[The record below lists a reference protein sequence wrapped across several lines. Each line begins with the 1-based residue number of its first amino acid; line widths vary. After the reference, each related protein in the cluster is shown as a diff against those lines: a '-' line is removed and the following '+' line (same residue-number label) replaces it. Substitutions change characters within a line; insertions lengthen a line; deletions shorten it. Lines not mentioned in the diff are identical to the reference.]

1 MSRIKQIID
10 SYMGRH
16 QTETVRKEFA
26 EWLEAPQDANK
37 KQRTMQNYWDA
48 LEAEMPQRQIADAYS
63 STAERIRRRNSLRPR
78 RSVFARISRVA
89 AVVALPIMAAAL
101 TYSVISRTFV
111 PKTDWQEVYAP
122 YGETRSVVLAD
133 GSHIT
138 LNSGSRLIYPDKF
151 SGDERHVF
159 LAGEAYADIAK
170 DAEHKFILSAGD
182 IDITVHGTEFNV
194 RSYSDDS
201 EVEVALVSGSID
213 MTTKNLEIN
222 RSIRMTPGDMAKL
235 DKRTGEIA
243 SIRFPN
249 GTFDRGT
256 NGNNLTFINSR
267 LCDIAAQLE
276 RTFDVKIIIDSDA
289 LADERYYSAFVNGES
304 IEDILS
310 AWQLNDNVR
319 HRREGNTIHLYKSK
333 K

>member
-10 SYMGRH
+10 SYMSRH
-16 QTETVRKEFA
+16 QNETVRKEFV
-26 EWLEAPQDANK
+26 EWFESHQDSNE
-37 KQRTMQNYWDA
+37 KQRTMENYWDGIY
-48 LEAEMPQRQIADAYS
+48 AEMPQRQIADAYS
-63 STAERIRRRNSLRPR
+63 ATTERIRRRNSLRPR
-78 RSVFARISRVA
+78 HSVFARISRVA
-89 AVVALPIMAAAL
+89 AVLALPIMAAAL
-101 TYSVISRTFV
+101 TYYVISGTFV
-111 PKTDWQEVYAP
+111 PKTEWQEIYAP

-151 SGDERHVF
+151 AGDERHVF

-170 DAEHKFILSAGD
+170 DSEHKFILSAGD

-194 RSYSDDS
+194 RSYTGDS

-213 MTTKNLEIN
+213 MTTKNLSVN

-243 SIRFPN
+243 SIRFPD
-249 GTFDRGT
+249 GTFSHGT
-256 NGNNLTFINSR
+256 DGNNLTFINSR
-267 LCDIAAQLE
+267 LSDIAAQLE
-276 RTFDVKIIIDSDA
+276 RTFDVKIVIDSDA

-304 IEDILS
+304 MEDILC

-319 HRREGNTIHLYKSK
+319 HRRVGNTIHLYKNQK
-333 K
+333 

>member
-10 SYMGRH
+10 SYMSHR
-16 QTETVRKEFA
+16 QSKTVRKEFF
-26 EWLEAPQDANK
+26 EWFESPHDTQK
-37 KQRTMQNYWDA
+37 KQQAMKNYYDT
-48 LEAEMPQRQIADAYS
+48 LDAEMPRRLIADAFAA
-63 STAERIRRRNSLRPR
+63 TAERIRRRNTLRTR
-78 RSVFARISRVA
+78 VSVFTRIWRVA
-89 AVVALPIMAAAL
+89 AVLALPVMAAAL
-101 TYSVISRTFV
+101 TYAAISRTLV
-111 PKTDWQEVYAP
+111 PRTEWQEIYAP
-122 YGETRSVVLAD
+122 YGETRSIMLAD

-151 SGDERHVF
+151 TGGERHVF

-170 DAEHKFILSAGD
+170 DAEHEFILSAGD

-194 RSYSDDS
+194 RSYTDDS

-213 MTTKNLEIN
+213 MTTKNLAVN
-222 RSIRMTPGDMAKL
+222 RSIRMTPGNMTKL

-249 GTFDRGT
+249 GTFDNVT
-256 NGNNLTFINSR
+256 SSSNLTFINSR
-267 LCDIAAQLE
+267 LSDIAAQLE
-276 RTFDVKIIIDSDA
+276 RTFNVKIVIDSDT

-304 IEDILS
+304 IDDILA

-319 HRREGNTIHLYKSK
+319 HRHEGNTIHLYKSK

>member
-10 SYMGRH
+10 SYMSHR
-16 QTETVRKEFA
+16 QSEAVRKEFA
-26 EWLEAPQDANK
+26 EWFESPQDADT
-37 KQRTMQNYWDA
+37 KQRIMQEYWDT
-48 LEAEMPQRQIADAYS
+48 LDAEMTPNKIDGAYS
-63 STAERIRRRNSLRPR
+63 ATACRIRRRNSLRTR
-78 RSVFARISRVA
+78 RSVFARISRAA
-89 AVVALPIMAAAL
+89 AVIALPIMAAAL
-101 TYSVISRTFV
+101 TYTAIFRTNSVETE
-111 PKTDWQEVYAP
+111 WQEVYAP

-133 GSHIT
+133 GSHIQ

-151 SGDERHVF
+151 SGSERHVF

-194 RSYSDDS
+194 RSYTDDS
-201 EVEVALVSGSID
+201 EVEVALISGSID
-213 MTTKNLEIN
+213 MTTKNLDVN

-243 SIRFPN
+243 SIRIPD
-249 GTFDRGT
+249 GTFAHGT

-267 LCDIAAQLE
+267 LSDIASQLE
-276 RTFDVKIIIDSDA
+276 RTFGVKIVIDSDT

-304 IEDILS
+304 VDDILS
-310 AWQLNDNVR
+310 AWQLNGSVR
-319 HRREGNTIHLYKSK
+319 HRRDGNTIHLYKY
-333 K
+333 